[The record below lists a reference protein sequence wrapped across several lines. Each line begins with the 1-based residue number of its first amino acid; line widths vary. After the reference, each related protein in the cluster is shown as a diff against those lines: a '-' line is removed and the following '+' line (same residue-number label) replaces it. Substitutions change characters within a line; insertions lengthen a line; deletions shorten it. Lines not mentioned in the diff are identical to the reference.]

1 MKNKFKLLCLL
12 ICFVAISMMV
22 SCNKDEA
29 TIDEN
34 ASIVASWK
42 CTYSFTK
49 ELFYGEDGQ
58 CAGERMEEN
67 KYKGEIM
74 TLSEDGSVYINST
87 ERGSYTK
94 TTTTIIFNCKKM
106 VYGLYKIV
114 ILTNSKFKIQKFNQN
129 GEVDEWCDVLEFERM

>member
-12 ICFVAISMMV
+12 MCFVAISMMV
-22 SCNKDEA
+22 SCNKDDA

-42 CTYSFTK
+42 CTYSFTN
-49 ELFYGEDGQ
+49 ELFYREDGQ
-58 CAGERMEEN
+58 CAGERREEN

-94 TTTTIIFNCKKM
+94 TTTTIIFRR
-106 VYGLYKIV
+106 
-114 ILTNSKFKIQKFNQN
+114 NSQIA
-129 GEVDEWCDVLEFERM
+129 G